1 MEMPY
6 EDFYIEGKKKKR
18 TSPIQ
23 KLWLL
28 DYVHLYQTYASSLL
42 DYLVALFRAVSITAA
57 RK

>member
-6 EDFYIEGKKKKR
+6 KDFYIEEKKKR

-28 DYVHLYQTYASSLL
+28 DYVDLYQTYASSLL
-42 DYLVALFRAVSITAA
+42 DYLVALFCAVSITAA